1 MNLVAVSSVDLDELM
16 TSPPDY
22 ISESEL
28 IGEMEKNGI
37 GTDASIP
44 VHINNICERNY
55 VEVKSSNRTLIP
67 TKLGIA
73 LVHGYCKEGRYN
85 FIFFKKN
92 LFIFFFRQ
100 KWNCADRIDP
110 ELVKPTVRATIE
122 KYIDN
127 IAKGKATFE
136 SVVGDALVMW
146 LLFLFLT
153 LLTGLTK
160 WHTSTENVLQQ
171 ILLLCTKHCS
181 NGWTIWSQV
190 KIIVAKNRYFF
201 LSLPTCLFF
210 FFSSPFGF

>member
-73 LVHGYCKEGRYN
+73 LVHGYCKGGARDN
-85 FIFFKKN
+85 FFFLEKKKS
-92 LFIFFFRQ
+92 FFFDGIFFFPP
-100 KWNCADRIDP
+100 KM
-110 ELVKPTVRATIE
+110 K
-122 KYIDN
+122 
-127 IAKGKATFE
+127 
-136 SVVGDALVMW
+136 
-146 LLFLFLT
+146 
-153 LLTGLTK
+153 
-160 WHTSTENVLQQ
+160 
-171 ILLLCTKHCS
+171 
-181 NGWTIWSQV
+181 
-190 KIIVAKNRYFF
+190 
-201 LSLPTCLFF
+201 
-210 FFSSPFGF
+210 